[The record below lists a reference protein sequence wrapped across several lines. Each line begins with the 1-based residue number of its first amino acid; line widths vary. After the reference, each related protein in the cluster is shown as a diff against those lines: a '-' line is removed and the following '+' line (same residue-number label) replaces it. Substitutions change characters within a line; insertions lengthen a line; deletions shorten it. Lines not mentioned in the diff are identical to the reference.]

1 MTNVVLIGMPGCG
14 KTTVG
19 AELAALSGREAID
32 IDACITERIG
42 CSIPEFFARE
52 GEAAFRKIEHEEI
65 EKAGKLSGKIIVTGG
80 GAVTV
85 KENYAPLHQNGRI
98 YQLFRPLE
106 LLPTAGRPISQGNP
120 IEELYARRAPL
131 YEAFADKTVNNTA
144 APAETAEEIWRDFCE
159 HSGD

>member
-1 MTNVVLIGMPGCG
+1 MKARLPKGMGG
-14 KTTVG
+14 GQSMQSMIKQAQKIQEDMETLQN
-19 AELAALSGREAID
+19 ELNEREYDIAA
-32 IDACITERIG
+32 
-42 CSIPEFFARE
+42 
-52 GEAAFRKIEHEEI
+52 
-65 EKAGKLSGKIIVTGG
+65 GG